1 MVEKVESEQVQFPA
15 TGNEH
20 HAEEERLLV
29 LLEQIQEHNLQ
40 QELYMKKTQQ
50 ATRVIQFLLGG
61 LLALGVICAVVLLP
75 PAVRLMG
82 QAQQVVENARLEE
95 VDLPALAKQAQA
107 LMEQASSTLQNIE
120 TELKQVG
127 DQVEQL
133 DIQALNQAIENLRDA
148 VKPLA
153 FLFGGGRG

>member
-1 MVEKVESEQVQFPA
+1 MVEKVESEQVHFPA

-20 HAEEERLLV
+20 DAGEDRLLV
-29 LLEQIQEHNLQ
+29 LLEQIREHSQQ
-40 QELYMKKTQQ
+40 QEAYIKKTQQ
-50 ATRVIQFLLGG
+50 SVRVIQFLLGG
-61 LLALGVICAVVLLP
+61 LLALGILCALVLVP
-75 PAVRLMG
+75 PAINLMN
-82 QAQQVVENARLEE
+82 QAQQVVESARLEE
-95 VDLPALAKQAQA
+95 VDLPALAQQAQA

-120 TELKQVG
+120 TELEQVG

-153 FLFGGGRG
+153 FLFGGRE